1 MSSSGT
7 RHDPANVEGDLAR
20 GDRLARQG
28 EWSAA
33 VAHWRVA
40 LGGRHAPEASQRI
53 RWFLDQTKK
62 SSNGAVTSRG
72 RRKASHALLAA
83 AAAAVAGTT
92 VTLLGM
98 AEPELNG
105 TMVAIV
111 AWMCFFG
118 SMALMIAFTLRLES
132 PSDRARP
139 LLVDDP
145 TVAAAGDRASN
156 IEREHAQ
163 QTC

>member
-1 MSSSGT
+1 MSSSGP
-7 RHDPANVEGDLAR
+7 RHDPTNVEEDLAL

-33 VAHWRVA
+33 VARWRVA

-53 RWFLDQTKK
+53 RWFLDQTRK
-62 SSNGAVTSRG
+62 SSNGAVTSPG
-72 RRKASHALLAA
+72 RQKANRALLAA
-83 AAAAVAGTT
+83 VAAAVVGTT

-118 SMALMIAFTLRLES
+118 AMALMVAFTLRLE
-132 PSDRARP
+132 PPVDRSRP
-139 LLVDDP
+139 LLVDDLD
-145 TVAAAGDRASN
+145 VATAGDRALDM
-156 IEREHAQ
+156 EREHVHP
-163 QTC
+163 TC